1 MEKVLPESV
10 PTRHLS
16 GPLSPHELQ
25 QLFAQAPVGI
35 GVFDHEF
42 RCRDVNGRFAELTG
56 LARAEHPGKTLFDIV
71 PAQTPQLLPLFQQLR
86 QGAPRCAFEVET
98 VGFSRAASP
107 ARWQVSV
114 SSVLDEEGIFS
125 GIFLVMRESVQT
137 STHLDAPASPGL
149 QEMTHLHA
157 LRLYQA
163 EARLQHL
170 SYYDP
175 LTDLGNRHLLQER
188 LTLEIETARVNRH
201 VLALLF
207 IDLDGFKLIN
217 DNLGH
222 SAGDLLLKL
231 SADRI
236 RHCLRPGDI
245 AIRLGADEF
254 LVLLPAIRDTRDLL
268 GLIEGLQRRL
278 HDPADIAQ
286 ERVRLSASIGVSL
299 YPEHGQ
305 TPDSLISAADNAM
318 HEAKRRGRNGY
329 LFHSPDMTAQTR
341 ERMLLEQGLLKAI
354 EQQEFRLLYQPMTDL
369 ADGHL
374 SGLEALIRWQHPSLG
389 MISPDR
395 FIPVAEECGLIEPL
409 GEWVMRTACRQ
420 GQQWLAEGLA
430 VPRLSVNVSVR
441 EMRSHDYV
449 ERVTAILAETGFPA
463 ERLEIEVTES
473 IIQMR
478 GSQSAALHPPQGA
491 GGTDRHRR
499 LRHRFLFPEPAQEP
513 AHRSHQD
520 RQGLRPGVA
529 RRQAQPRAVPYH
541 SPAGQLPRH
550 GRHGGRDRNPAP
562 APVPAIPALRGGT
575 GLPVQPSPARTPAAF
590 PAPRP
595 PLSLGRATTQAKK
608 GAHGSL
614 LLHHHGFPPAIFV
627 AIQKSNCPR
636 ETKV

>member
-16 GPLSPHELQ
+16 GPLSPYELQ

-114 SSVLDEEGIFS
+114 SSVLDEDGSFS
-125 GIFLVMRESVQT
+125 GIFLVMRESAQT
-137 STHLDAPASPGL
+137 GPHLDAPASPGL
-149 QEMTHLHA
+149 QEMTHRHA

-188 LTLEIETARVNRH
+188 LTLEIETARVNHH

-254 LVLLPAIRDTRDLL
+254 LVLLPAIRETQDLL

-278 HDPADIAQ
+278 HDPADIGQ

-420 GQQWLAEGLA
+420 GQQWLAEELA

-473 IIQMR
+473 IIQSVDHSLRLFTRLKALGVQIAIDDFGTGFSSLSLLRSLPIDRIKIDRAFVQALPDDKHSRELCRTIVQLATSLGMAVTAEGIETQPQR
-478 GSQSAALHPPQGA
+478 QFLQSLRCEEGQGYLFSHP
-491 GGTDRHRR
+491 
-499 LRHRFLFPEPAQEP
+499 LPEP
-513 AHRSHQD
+513 
-520 RQGLRPGVA
+520 
-529 RRQAQPRAVPYH
+529 
-541 SPAGQLPRH
+541 QLP
-550 GRHGGRDRNPAP
+550 
-562 APVPAIPALRGGT
+562 
-575 GLPVQPSPARTPAAF
+575 
-590 PAPRP
+590 
-595 PLSLGRATTQAKK
+595 
-608 GAHGSL
+608 SL
-614 LLHHHGFPPAIFV
+614 LPFRH
-627 AIQKSNCPR
+627 
-636 ETKV
+636 

>member
-1 MEKVLPESV
+1 MVKVLPESV

-16 GPLSPHELQ
+16 GPLSPYELQ

-473 IIQMR
+473 IIQSVDHSLRLFTRLKALGVQIAIDDFGTGFSSLSLLRSLPIDRIKIDRAFVQALPDDKHSRELCRTIVQLATSLGMAVTAEGIETQPQR
-478 GSQSAALHPPQGA
+478 QFLQSLRCEEGQGYLFSHP
-491 GGTDRHRR
+491 
-499 LRHRFLFPEPAQEP
+499 LPEP
-513 AHRSHQD
+513 
-520 RQGLRPGVA
+520 
-529 RRQAQPRAVPYH
+529 
-541 SPAGQLPRH
+541 QLPS
-550 GRHGGRDRNPAP
+550 
-562 APVPAIPALRGGT
+562 L
-575 GLPVQPSPARTPAAF
+575 LPVR
-590 PAPRP
+590 
-595 PLSLGRATTQAKK
+595 
-608 GAHGSL
+608 H
-614 LLHHHGFPPAIFV
+614 
-627 AIQKSNCPR
+627 
-636 ETKV
+636 

>member
-86 QGAPRCAFEVET
+86 QGPPRCIFEVET
-98 VGFSRAASP
+98 VGLSRAASP

-114 SSVLDEEGIFS
+114 SSVLDEEGTFS

-137 STHLDAPASPGL
+137 GPRLDAPASPGL
-149 QEMTHLHA
+149 QEMTHRHA

-175 LTDLGNRHLLQER
+175 LTDLGNRHLPQER
-188 LTLEIETARVNRH
+188 LTLEIETARVNHH

-254 LVLLPAIRDTRDLL
+254 LVLLPAIRETQDLL

-278 HDPADIAQ
+278 QDPADIGQ

-409 GEWVMRTACRQ
+409 GEWVMRTACQQ
-420 GQQWLAEGLA
+420 GQQWLAEGRA

-441 EMRSHDYV
+441 EIRSHDYV
-449 ERVTAILAETGFPA
+449 ERVTAILAATGFPA

-473 IIQMR
+473 IIQSVDHSLRLFTRLKALGVQIAIDDFGTGFSSLSLLRSLPIDRIKIDRAFVQALPDDKHSRELCRTIVQLASSLGMAVTAEGIETQPQR
-478 GSQSAALHPPQGA
+478 QFLQSLHCEEGQGY
-491 GGTDRHRR
+491 
-499 LRHRFLFPEPAQEP
+499 LFSHPLPEP
-513 AHRSHQD
+513 H
-520 RQGLRPGVA
+520 
-529 RRQAQPRAVPYH
+529 
-541 SPAGQLPRH
+541 LPS
-550 GRHGGRDRNPAP
+550 
-562 APVPAIPALRGGT
+562 L
-575 GLPVQPSPARTPAAF
+575 LPVR
-590 PAPRP
+590 
-595 PLSLGRATTQAKK
+595 
-608 GAHGSL
+608 H
-614 LLHHHGFPPAIFV
+614 
-627 AIQKSNCPR
+627 
-636 ETKV
+636 

>member
-86 QGAPRCAFEVET
+86 QGPPRCTFEVEM
-98 VGFSRAASP
+98 VGLSRAPSP

-114 SSVLDEEGIFS
+114 SSVLDEDGSFS
-125 GIFLVMRESVQT
+125 GIFLVMRESAQT
-137 STHLDAPASPGL
+137 GPHLDAPASPGL
-149 QEMTHLHA
+149 QEMTHRHA

-188 LTLEIETARVNRH
+188 LTLEIETARVNHH

-254 LVLLPAIRDTRDLL
+254 LVLLPAIRETQDLL

-278 HDPADIAQ
+278 HDPADIGQ

-354 EQQEFRLLYQPMTDL
+354 EQQQFRLLYQPMTDL

-463 ERLEIEVTES
+463 ERLEVEVTES
-473 IIQMR
+473 IIQSVDHSLRLFTRLKALGVQIAIDDFGTGFSSLSLLRSLPIDRIKIDRAFVQALPDDKHSRELCRTIVQLASSLGMAVTAEGIETQPQR
-478 GSQSAALHPPQGA
+478 QFLQSLHCEEGQGY
-491 GGTDRHRR
+491 
-499 LRHRFLFPEPAQEP
+499 LFSHPLPEP
-513 AHRSHQD
+513 H
-520 RQGLRPGVA
+520 
-529 RRQAQPRAVPYH
+529 
-541 SPAGQLPRH
+541 LPS
-550 GRHGGRDRNPAP
+550 
-562 APVPAIPALRGGT
+562 L
-575 GLPVQPSPARTPAAF
+575 LPVR
-590 PAPRP
+590 
-595 PLSLGRATTQAKK
+595 
-608 GAHGSL
+608 H
-614 LLHHHGFPPAIFV
+614 
-627 AIQKSNCPR
+627 
-636 ETKV
+636 

>member
-86 QGAPRCAFEVET
+86 QGPPRCTFEVEM
-98 VGFSRAASP
+98 VGLSRAASP

-114 SSVLDEEGIFS
+114 SSVLDEEGTFS
-125 GIFLVMRESVQT
+125 GIFLVMRESAQT
-137 STHLDAPASPGL
+137 GPHLDAPASPGL
-149 QEMTHLHA
+149 QEMTHRHA

-188 LTLEIETARVNRH
+188 LTLEIETARVNHH

-254 LVLLPAIRDTRDLL
+254 LVLLPAIRETQDLL

-278 HDPADIAQ
+278 HDPADIGQ

-354 EQQEFRLLYQPMTDL
+354 EQQQFRLLYQPMTDL

-420 GQQWLAEGLA
+420 GQQWLAEGRA

-449 ERVTAILAETGFPA
+449 ERVTAILAATGFPA

-473 IIQMR
+473 IIQSVDHSLRLFTRLKALGVQIAIDDFGTGFSSLSLLRSLPIDRIKIDRAFVQALPDDKHSRELCRTIVQLASSLGMAVTAEGIETQPQR
-478 GSQSAALHPPQGA
+478 QFLQSLRCEEGQGYLFSHP
-491 GGTDRHRR
+491 
-499 LRHRFLFPEPAQEP
+499 LPEP
-513 AHRSHQD
+513 
-520 RQGLRPGVA
+520 
-529 RRQAQPRAVPYH
+529 
-541 SPAGQLPRH
+541 QLPS
-550 GRHGGRDRNPAP
+550 
-562 APVPAIPALRGGT
+562 L
-575 GLPVQPSPARTPAAF
+575 LPVR
-590 PAPRP
+590 
-595 PLSLGRATTQAKK
+595 
-608 GAHGSL
+608 H
-614 LLHHHGFPPAIFV
+614 
-627 AIQKSNCPR
+627 
-636 ETKV
+636 

>member
-86 QGAPRCAFEVET
+86 QGPPRCTFEVEM
-98 VGFSRAASP
+98 VGLSRAASP

-114 SSVLDEEGIFS
+114 SSVLDEDGSFS
-125 GIFLVMRESVQT
+125 GIFLVMRESAQT
-137 STHLDAPASPGL
+137 GPHLDAPASPGL
-149 QEMTHLHA
+149 QEMTHRHA

-188 LTLEIETARVNRH
+188 LTLEIETARVNHH

-254 LVLLPAIRDTRDLL
+254 LVLLPAIRETQDLL

-278 HDPADIAQ
+278 HDPADIGQ

-473 IIQMR
+473 IIQSVDHSLRLFTRLKALGVQIAIDDFGTGFSSLSLLRSLPIDRIKIDRAFVQALPDDKHSRELCRTIVQLASSLGMAVTAEGIETQPQR
-478 GSQSAALHPPQGA
+478 QFLQSLRCEEGQGYLFSHP
-491 GGTDRHRR
+491 
-499 LRHRFLFPEPAQEP
+499 LPEP
-513 AHRSHQD
+513 
-520 RQGLRPGVA
+520 
-529 RRQAQPRAVPYH
+529 
-541 SPAGQLPRH
+541 QLPS
-550 GRHGGRDRNPAP
+550 
-562 APVPAIPALRGGT
+562 L
-575 GLPVQPSPARTPAAF
+575 LPVR
-590 PAPRP
+590 
-595 PLSLGRATTQAKK
+595 
-608 GAHGSL
+608 H
-614 LLHHHGFPPAIFV
+614 
-627 AIQKSNCPR
+627 
-636 ETKV
+636 

>member
-86 QGAPRCAFEVET
+86 QGPPRCTFEVEM
-98 VGFSRAASP
+98 VGLSRAASP

-114 SSVLDEEGIFS
+114 SSVLDEDGTFS
-125 GIFLVMRESVQT
+125 GIVLVMRESAQT
-137 STHLDAPASPGL
+137 GPHLDAPVSPGL

-157 LRLYQA
+157 QRLYQA

-217 DNLGH
+217 DNLGQ

-254 LVLLPAIRDTRDLL
+254 LVLLPAIRDTQDLL

-430 VPRLSVNVSVR
+430 VPRLSANVSVR

-473 IIQMR
+473 IIQSVDHSLRLFTRLKALGVQIAIDDFGTGFSSLSLLRSLPIDRIKIDRAFVQALPDDKHSRKLCRTIVQLASSLGMAVTAEGIETQPQR
-478 GSQSAALHPPQGA
+478 KFLQSLRCEEGQGNLFSHPLPEPSLPPLLP
-491 GGTDRHRR
+491 
-499 LRHRFLFPEPAQEP
+499 LRH
-513 AHRSHQD
+513 
-520 RQGLRPGVA
+520 
-529 RRQAQPRAVPYH
+529 
-541 SPAGQLPRH
+541 
-550 GRHGGRDRNPAP
+550 
-562 APVPAIPALRGGT
+562 
-575 GLPVQPSPARTPAAF
+575 
-590 PAPRP
+590 
-595 PLSLGRATTQAKK
+595 
-608 GAHGSL
+608 
-614 LLHHHGFPPAIFV
+614 
-627 AIQKSNCPR
+627 
-636 ETKV
+636 

>member
-16 GPLSPHELQ
+16 GPLSPYELQ

-35 GVFDHEF
+35 GVFDHEL

-56 LARAEHPGKTLFDIV
+56 LARAEHPGKTLYDIV

-86 QGAPRCAFEVET
+86 QGPPRCTFEVEM
-98 VGFSRAASP
+98 VGLSRAASP

-114 SSVLDEEGIFS
+114 SSVLDEEGTFS
-125 GIFLVMRESVQT
+125 GIFLVMRESAQT
-137 STHLDAPASPGL
+137 STHLDAPVSPGL

-188 LTLEIETARVNRH
+188 LTLEIETARVNHH

-254 LVLLPAIRDTRDLL
+254 LVLLPAIRDTQDLL

-473 IIQMR
+473 IIQSVDHSLRLFTRLKALGVQIAIDDFGTGFSSLSLLRSLPIDRIKIDRAFVQALPDDKHSRELCRTIVQLASSLGMAVTAEGIETQPQR
-478 GSQSAALHPPQGA
+478 QFLQSLRCEEGQGYLFSHP
-491 GGTDRHRR
+491 
-499 LRHRFLFPEPAQEP
+499 LPEP
-513 AHRSHQD
+513 
-520 RQGLRPGVA
+520 
-529 RRQAQPRAVPYH
+529 
-541 SPAGQLPRH
+541 QLPS
-550 GRHGGRDRNPAP
+550 
-562 APVPAIPALRGGT
+562 L
-575 GLPVQPSPARTPAAF
+575 LPVR
-590 PAPRP
+590 
-595 PLSLGRATTQAKK
+595 
-608 GAHGSL
+608 H
-614 LLHHHGFPPAIFV
+614 
-627 AIQKSNCPR
+627 
-636 ETKV
+636 

>member
-16 GPLSPHELQ
+16 GPLSPYELQ

-42 RCRDVNGRFAELTG
+42 RCRDVNGCFAELTG

-71 PAQTPQLLPLFQQLR
+71 PAQTSQLLPLFQQLR
-86 QGAPRCAFEVET
+86 QGAPRCTFEVET
-98 VGFSRAASP
+98 VGLSRAASP

-114 SSVLDEEGIFS
+114 SSVLDEEGTFS
-125 GIFLVMRESVQT
+125 GIFLVMRESAQT
-137 STHLDAPASPGL
+137 GPRLDAPASPGL
-149 QEMTHLHA
+149 QEMTHRHA

-188 LTLEIETARVNRH
+188 LTLEIETARVNHH

-254 LVLLPAIRDTRDLL
+254 LVLLPAIRDTQDLL

-305 TPDSLISAADNAM
+305 APDSLISAADNAM

-354 EQQEFRLLYQPMTDL
+354 EQQELRLLYQPMTDL

-473 IIQMR
+473 IIQSVDHSLRLFTRLKALGVQIAIDDFGTGFSSLSLLRSLPIDRIKIDRAFVQALPDDKHSRELCRTIVQLASSLGMAVTAEGIETQPQR
-478 GSQSAALHPPQGA
+478 QFLQSLRCEEGQGYLFSHP
-491 GGTDRHRR
+491 
-499 LRHRFLFPEPAQEP
+499 LPEP
-513 AHRSHQD
+513 
-520 RQGLRPGVA
+520 
-529 RRQAQPRAVPYH
+529 
-541 SPAGQLPRH
+541 QLPS
-550 GRHGGRDRNPAP
+550 
-562 APVPAIPALRGGT
+562 L
-575 GLPVQPSPARTPAAF
+575 LPVR
-590 PAPRP
+590 
-595 PLSLGRATTQAKK
+595 
-608 GAHGSL
+608 H
-614 LLHHHGFPPAIFV
+614 
-627 AIQKSNCPR
+627 
-636 ETKV
+636 

>member
-16 GPLSPHELQ
+16 GPLSPYELQ

-98 VGFSRAASP
+98 VGLSRAASP

-114 SSVLDEEGIFS
+114 SSVLDEEGTFS

-188 LTLEIETARVNRH
+188 LTLEIETARVNHH

-254 LVLLPAIRDTRDLL
+254 LVLLPAIRETQDLL

-278 HDPADIAQ
+278 HDPADIGQ

-473 IIQMR
+473 IIQSVDHSLRLFTRLKALGVQIAIDDFGTGFSSLSLLRSLPIDRIKIDRAFVQALPDDKHSRELCRTIVQLASSLGMAVTAEGIETQPQR
-478 GSQSAALHPPQGA
+478 QFLQSLRCEEGQGYLFSHP
-491 GGTDRHRR
+491 
-499 LRHRFLFPEPAQEP
+499 LPEP
-513 AHRSHQD
+513 
-520 RQGLRPGVA
+520 
-529 RRQAQPRAVPYH
+529 
-541 SPAGQLPRH
+541 QLPS
-550 GRHGGRDRNPAP
+550 
-562 APVPAIPALRGGT
+562 L
-575 GLPVQPSPARTPAAF
+575 LPVR
-590 PAPRP
+590 
-595 PLSLGRATTQAKK
+595 
-608 GAHGSL
+608 H
-614 LLHHHGFPPAIFV
+614 
-627 AIQKSNCPR
+627 
-636 ETKV
+636 

>member
-98 VGFSRAASP
+98 VGLSRAASP

-114 SSVLDEEGIFS
+114 SSVLDEEGTFN
-125 GIFLVMRESVQT
+125 GIVLVMRESAQT
-137 STHLDAPASPGL
+137 DPHLDAPASPGL

-188 LTLEIETARVNRH
+188 LTLEIETARVNHH

-254 LVLLPAIRDTRDLL
+254 LVLLPAIRETQDLL

-278 HDPADIAQ
+278 HDPADIGQ

-354 EQQEFRLLYQPMTDL
+354 EQQQFRLLYQPMTDL

-473 IIQMR
+473 IIQSVDHSLRLFTRLKALGVQIAIDDFGTGFSSLSLLRSLPIDRIKIDRAFVQALPDDKHSRELCRTIVQLATSLGMAVTAEGIETQPQR
-478 GSQSAALHPPQGA
+478 QFLQSLRCEEGQGYLFSHP
-491 GGTDRHRR
+491 
-499 LRHRFLFPEPAQEP
+499 LPEP
-513 AHRSHQD
+513 
-520 RQGLRPGVA
+520 
-529 RRQAQPRAVPYH
+529 
-541 SPAGQLPRH
+541 QLPS
-550 GRHGGRDRNPAP
+550 
-562 APVPAIPALRGGT
+562 L
-575 GLPVQPSPARTPAAF
+575 LPVR
-590 PAPRP
+590 
-595 PLSLGRATTQAKK
+595 
-608 GAHGSL
+608 H
-614 LLHHHGFPPAIFV
+614 
-627 AIQKSNCPR
+627 
-636 ETKV
+636 

>member
-16 GPLSPHELQ
+16 GPLSPYELQ
-25 QLFAQAPVGI
+25 QLFAQAHVGI

-86 QGAPRCAFEVET
+86 QGPPRCTFEVEM
-98 VGFSRAASP
+98 VGLSRAASP

-114 SSVLDEEGIFS
+114 SSVLDEDGSFS
-125 GIFLVMRESVQT
+125 GIFLVMRESAQT
-137 STHLDAPASPGL
+137 GPHLDAPASPGL
-149 QEMTHLHA
+149 QEMAHRHA

-188 LTLEIETARVNRH
+188 LTLEIETARVNHH

-245 AIRLGADEF
+245 AIRVGADEF
-254 LVLLPAIRDTRDLL
+254 LVLLPAIRETQDLQ
-268 GLIEGLQRRL
+268 GLIEALQRRL
-278 HDPADIAQ
+278 HDPADIGQ
-286 ERVRLSASIGVSL
+286 EWVRLSASIGISL

-409 GEWVMRTACRQ
+409 GEWVMRTACQQ
-420 GQQWLAEGLA
+420 GQQWLAEGRA

-441 EMRSHDYV
+441 EIRSHDYV
-449 ERVTAILAETGFPA
+449 ERVTAILAATGFPA

-473 IIQMR
+473 IIQSVDHSLRLFTRLKALGVQIAIDDFGTSFSSLSLLRSLPIDRIKIDRAFVQALPDDKHSRELCRTIVQLASSLGMAVTAEGIETQPQR
-478 GSQSAALHPPQGA
+478 QFLQSLHCEEGQGY
-491 GGTDRHRR
+491 
-499 LRHRFLFPEPAQEP
+499 LFSHPLPEP
-513 AHRSHQD
+513 H
-520 RQGLRPGVA
+520 
-529 RRQAQPRAVPYH
+529 
-541 SPAGQLPRH
+541 LPS
-550 GRHGGRDRNPAP
+550 
-562 APVPAIPALRGGT
+562 L
-575 GLPVQPSPARTPAAF
+575 LPVR
-590 PAPRP
+590 
-595 PLSLGRATTQAKK
+595 
-608 GAHGSL
+608 H
-614 LLHHHGFPPAIFV
+614 
-627 AIQKSNCPR
+627 
-636 ETKV
+636 

>member
-16 GPLSPHELQ
+16 GPLSPYELQ

-114 SSVLDEEGIFS
+114 SSVLDEEGTFS

-430 VPRLSVNVSVR
+430 VPRLLVNVSVR

-473 IIQMR
+473 IIQSVDHSLRLFTRLKALGVQIAIDDFGTGFSSLSLLRSLPIDRIKIDRAFVQALPDDKHSRELCRTIVQLASSLGMAVTAEGIETQPQR
-478 GSQSAALHPPQGA
+478 QFLQSLRCEEGQGYLFSHP
-491 GGTDRHRR
+491 
-499 LRHRFLFPEPAQEP
+499 LPEP
-513 AHRSHQD
+513 
-520 RQGLRPGVA
+520 
-529 RRQAQPRAVPYH
+529 
-541 SPAGQLPRH
+541 QLPS
-550 GRHGGRDRNPAP
+550 
-562 APVPAIPALRGGT
+562 L
-575 GLPVQPSPARTPAAF
+575 LPVR
-590 PAPRP
+590 
-595 PLSLGRATTQAKK
+595 
-608 GAHGSL
+608 H
-614 LLHHHGFPPAIFV
+614 
-627 AIQKSNCPR
+627 
-636 ETKV
+636 

>member
-98 VGFSRAASP
+98 VGLSRAASP

-114 SSVLDEEGIFS
+114 SSVLDEEGTFS
-125 GIFLVMRESVQT
+125 GIFLVMRESAQT
-137 STHLDAPASPGL
+137 GPHLDAPASPGL
-149 QEMTHLHA
+149 QEMTHRHA

-188 LTLEIETARVNRH
+188 LTLEIETARVNHH

-254 LVLLPAIRDTRDLL
+254 LVLLPAIRETQDLL

-278 HDPADIAQ
+278 HDPADIGQ

-473 IIQMR
+473 IIQSVDHSLRLFTRLKALGVQIAIDDFGTGFSSLSLLRSLPIDRIKIDRAFVQALPDDKHSRELCRTIVQLASSLGMAVTAEGIETQPQR
-478 GSQSAALHPPQGA
+478 QFLQSLRCEEGQGYLFSHP
-491 GGTDRHRR
+491 
-499 LRHRFLFPEPAQEP
+499 LPEP
-513 AHRSHQD
+513 H
-520 RQGLRPGVA
+520 
-529 RRQAQPRAVPYH
+529 
-541 SPAGQLPRH
+541 LPS
-550 GRHGGRDRNPAP
+550 
-562 APVPAIPALRGGT
+562 L
-575 GLPVQPSPARTPAAF
+575 LPVR
-590 PAPRP
+590 
-595 PLSLGRATTQAKK
+595 
-608 GAHGSL
+608 H
-614 LLHHHGFPPAIFV
+614 
-627 AIQKSNCPR
+627 
-636 ETKV
+636 

>member
-16 GPLSPHELQ
+16 GPLSPYELQ
-25 QLFAQAPVGI
+25 QLFAQAHVGI

-86 QGAPRCAFEVET
+86 QGPPRCTFEVEM
-98 VGFSRAASP
+98 VGLSRAASP

-114 SSVLDEEGIFS
+114 SSVLDEDGSFS
-125 GIFLVMRESVQT
+125 GIFLVMRESAQT
-137 STHLDAPASPGL
+137 GPHLDAPASPGL
-149 QEMTHLHA
+149 QEMAHLHA

-188 LTLEIETARVNRH
+188 LTLEIETARMNHH

-254 LVLLPAIRDTRDLL
+254 LVLLPAIRETQDLQ
-268 GLIEGLQRRL
+268 GLIEALQRRL
-278 HDPADIAQ
+278 HDPADIGQ
-286 ERVRLSASIGVSL
+286 EWVRLSASIGISL

-409 GEWVMRTACRQ
+409 GEWVMRTACQQ
-420 GQQWLAEGLA
+420 GQQWLAEGRA

-449 ERVTAILAETGFPA
+449 ERVTAILAATGFPA

-473 IIQMR
+473 IIQSVDHSLRLFTRLKALGVQIAIDDFGTGFSSLSLLRSLPIDRIKIDRAFVQALPDDKHSRELCRTIVQLASSLGMAVTAEGIETQPQR
-478 GSQSAALHPPQGA
+478 QFLQSLHCEEGQGY
-491 GGTDRHRR
+491 
-499 LRHRFLFPEPAQEP
+499 LFSHPLPEP
-513 AHRSHQD
+513 H
-520 RQGLRPGVA
+520 
-529 RRQAQPRAVPYH
+529 
-541 SPAGQLPRH
+541 LPS
-550 GRHGGRDRNPAP
+550 
-562 APVPAIPALRGGT
+562 L
-575 GLPVQPSPARTPAAF
+575 LPVR
-590 PAPRP
+590 
-595 PLSLGRATTQAKK
+595 
-608 GAHGSL
+608 H
-614 LLHHHGFPPAIFV
+614 
-627 AIQKSNCPR
+627 
-636 ETKV
+636 

>member
-16 GPLSPHELQ
+16 GPLSPYELQ

-114 SSVLDEEGIFS
+114 SSVLDEEGTFS

-430 VPRLSVNVSVR
+430 VPRLSVIVSVR

-473 IIQMR
+473 IIQSVDHSLRLFTRLKALGVQIAIDDFGTGFSSLSLLRSLPIDRIKIDRAFVQALPDDKHSRELCRTIVQLATSLGMAVTAEGIETQPQR
-478 GSQSAALHPPQGA
+478 QFLQSLRCEEGQGYLFSHP
-491 GGTDRHRR
+491 
-499 LRHRFLFPEPAQEP
+499 LPEP
-513 AHRSHQD
+513 
-520 RQGLRPGVA
+520 
-529 RRQAQPRAVPYH
+529 
-541 SPAGQLPRH
+541 QLPS
-550 GRHGGRDRNPAP
+550 
-562 APVPAIPALRGGT
+562 L
-575 GLPVQPSPARTPAAF
+575 LPVR
-590 PAPRP
+590 
-595 PLSLGRATTQAKK
+595 
-608 GAHGSL
+608 H
-614 LLHHHGFPPAIFV
+614 
-627 AIQKSNCPR
+627 
-636 ETKV
+636 

>member
-16 GPLSPHELQ
+16 GPLSPYELQ

-86 QGAPRCAFEVET
+86 QGPPRCTFEVEM
-98 VGFSRAASP
+98 VGLSRAASP

-114 SSVLDEEGIFS
+114 SSVLDEDGSFS
-125 GIFLVMRESVQT
+125 GIFLVMRESAQT
-137 STHLDAPASPGL
+137 GPHLDAPASPGL
-149 QEMTHLHA
+149 QEMTHRHA

-188 LTLEIETARVNRH
+188 LTLEIETARVNHH

-254 LVLLPAIRDTRDLL
+254 LVLLPAIRDTQDLL

-318 HEAKRRGRNGY
+318 HEAKRHGRNGY

-473 IIQMR
+473 IIQSVDHSLRLFTRLKALGVQIAIDDFGTGFSSLSLLRSLPIDRIKIDRAFVQALPDDKHSRELCRTIVQLASSLGMAVTAEGIETQPQR
-478 GSQSAALHPPQGA
+478 QFLQSLRCEEGQGYLFSHP
-491 GGTDRHRR
+491 
-499 LRHRFLFPEPAQEP
+499 LPEP
-513 AHRSHQD
+513 
-520 RQGLRPGVA
+520 
-529 RRQAQPRAVPYH
+529 
-541 SPAGQLPRH
+541 QLP
-550 GRHGGRDRNPAP
+550 
-562 APVPAIPALRGGT
+562 
-575 GLPVQPSPARTPAAF
+575 
-590 PAPRP
+590 
-595 PLSLGRATTQAKK
+595 
-608 GAHGSL
+608 SL
-614 LLHHHGFPPAIFV
+614 LPLHH
-627 AIQKSNCPR
+627 
-636 ETKV
+636 

>member
-86 QGAPRCAFEVET
+86 QGPPRCAFEVEM
-98 VGFSRAASP
+98 VGLSRAASP

-114 SSVLDEEGIFS
+114 SSVLDEEGTFS
-125 GIFLVMRESVQT
+125 GIFLVMRESAQT
-137 STHLDAPASPGL
+137 GPRLDAPASPGL
-149 QEMTHLHA
+149 QEMTHRHA

-188 LTLEIETARVNRH
+188 LTLEIETARVNHH

-254 LVLLPAIRDTRDLL
+254 LVLLPAIRETQDLL

-278 HDPADIAQ
+278 HDPADIGQ

-354 EQQEFRLLYQPMTDL
+354 EQQQFRLLYQPMTDL

-420 GQQWLAEGLA
+420 GQQWLAEGRA

-473 IIQMR
+473 IIQSVDHSLRLFTRLKALGVQIAIDDFGTGFSSLSLLRSLPIDRIKIDRAFVQALPDDKHSRELCRTIVQLASSLGMAVTAEGIETQPQR
-478 GSQSAALHPPQGA
+478 QFLQSLRCEEGQGYLFSHP
-491 GGTDRHRR
+491 
-499 LRHRFLFPEPAQEP
+499 LPEP
-513 AHRSHQD
+513 
-520 RQGLRPGVA
+520 
-529 RRQAQPRAVPYH
+529 
-541 SPAGQLPRH
+541 QLPS
-550 GRHGGRDRNPAP
+550 
-562 APVPAIPALRGGT
+562 L
-575 GLPVQPSPARTPAAF
+575 LPVR
-590 PAPRP
+590 
-595 PLSLGRATTQAKK
+595 
-608 GAHGSL
+608 H
-614 LLHHHGFPPAIFV
+614 
-627 AIQKSNCPR
+627 
-636 ETKV
+636 

>member
-16 GPLSPHELQ
+16 GPLSPYELQ
-25 QLFAQAPVGI
+25 QLFAQAHVGI

-86 QGAPRCAFEVET
+86 QGPPRCTFEVEM
-98 VGFSRAASP
+98 VGLSRAASP

-114 SSVLDEEGIFS
+114 SSVLDEDGSFS
-125 GIFLVMRESVQT
+125 GIFLVMRESAQT
-137 STHLDAPASPGL
+137 GPHLDAPASPGL
-149 QEMTHLHA
+149 QEMAHRHA

-188 LTLEIETARVNRH
+188 LTLEIETARVNHH

-254 LVLLPAIRDTRDLL
+254 LVLLPAIRETQDLQ

-278 HDPADIAQ
+278 HDPADIGQ
-286 ERVRLSASIGVSL
+286 EWVRLSASIGISL

-409 GEWVMRTACRQ
+409 GEWVMRTACQQ
-420 GQQWLAEGLA
+420 GQQWLAEGRA

-449 ERVTAILAETGFPA
+449 ERVTAILAATGFPA

-473 IIQMR
+473 IIQSVDHSLRLFTRLKALGVQIAIDDFGTGFSSLSLLRSLPIDRIKIDRTFVQALPDDKHSRELCRTIVQLASSLGMAVTAEGIETQPQR
-478 GSQSAALHPPQGA
+478 QFLQSLHCEEGQGY
-491 GGTDRHRR
+491 
-499 LRHRFLFPEPAQEP
+499 LFSHPLPEP
-513 AHRSHQD
+513 H
-520 RQGLRPGVA
+520 
-529 RRQAQPRAVPYH
+529 
-541 SPAGQLPRH
+541 LPS
-550 GRHGGRDRNPAP
+550 
-562 APVPAIPALRGGT
+562 L
-575 GLPVQPSPARTPAAF
+575 LPVR
-590 PAPRP
+590 
-595 PLSLGRATTQAKK
+595 
-608 GAHGSL
+608 H
-614 LLHHHGFPPAIFV
+614 
-627 AIQKSNCPR
+627 
-636 ETKV
+636 

>member
-86 QGAPRCAFEVET
+86 QGPPRCTFEVEM
-98 VGFSRAASP
+98 VGLSRAASP

-114 SSVLDEEGIFS
+114 SSVLDEDGSFS
-125 GIFLVMRESVQT
+125 GIFLVMRESAQT
-137 STHLDAPASPGL
+137 GPHLDAPASPGL
-149 QEMTHLHA
+149 QEMTHRHA

-175 LTDLGNRHLLQER
+175 LTDLGNRHLLQQR
-188 LTLEIETARVNRH
+188 LTLEIETARVNHH

-254 LVLLPAIRDTRDLL
+254 LVLLPAIRETQDLL

-278 HDPADIAQ
+278 HDPADIGQ

-354 EQQEFRLLYQPMTDL
+354 EQQQFRLLYQPMTDL

-420 GQQWLAEGLA
+420 GQQWLAEGRA

-473 IIQMR
+473 IIQSVDHSLRLFTRLKALGVQIAIDDFGTGFSSLSLLRSLPIDRIKIDRAFVQALPDDKHSRELCRTIVQLASSLGMAVTAEGIETQPQR
-478 GSQSAALHPPQGA
+478 QFLQSLRCEEGQGYLFSHP
-491 GGTDRHRR
+491 
-499 LRHRFLFPEPAQEP
+499 LPEP
-513 AHRSHQD
+513 
-520 RQGLRPGVA
+520 
-529 RRQAQPRAVPYH
+529 
-541 SPAGQLPRH
+541 QLPS
-550 GRHGGRDRNPAP
+550 
-562 APVPAIPALRGGT
+562 L
-575 GLPVQPSPARTPAAF
+575 LPVR
-590 PAPRP
+590 
-595 PLSLGRATTQAKK
+595 
-608 GAHGSL
+608 H
-614 LLHHHGFPPAIFV
+614 
-627 AIQKSNCPR
+627 
-636 ETKV
+636 

>member
-16 GPLSPHELQ
+16 GPLSPYELQ

-86 QGAPRCAFEVET
+86 QGPPRCTFEVEM
-98 VGFSRAASP
+98 VGLSRAASP

-114 SSVLDEEGIFS
+114 SSVLDEEGTFS

-188 LTLEIETARVNRH
+188 LTLEIETARVNHH

-254 LVLLPAIRDTRDLL
+254 LVLLPAIRDTQDLL

-420 GQQWLAEGLA
+420 GQQWLTEGLA

-473 IIQMR
+473 IIQSVDHSLRLFTRLKALGVQIAIDDFGTGFSSLSLLRSLPIDRIKIDRAFVQALPDDKHSRELCRTIVQLASSLGMAVTAEGIETQPQR
-478 GSQSAALHPPQGA
+478 QFLQSLRCEEGQGYLFSHPLPEPSLPPLLP
-491 GGTDRHRR
+491 
-499 LRHRFLFPEPAQEP
+499 LRH
-513 AHRSHQD
+513 
-520 RQGLRPGVA
+520 
-529 RRQAQPRAVPYH
+529 
-541 SPAGQLPRH
+541 
-550 GRHGGRDRNPAP
+550 
-562 APVPAIPALRGGT
+562 
-575 GLPVQPSPARTPAAF
+575 
-590 PAPRP
+590 
-595 PLSLGRATTQAKK
+595 
-608 GAHGSL
+608 
-614 LLHHHGFPPAIFV
+614 
-627 AIQKSNCPR
+627 
-636 ETKV
+636 

>member
-16 GPLSPHELQ
+16 GPLSPYELQ

-86 QGAPRCAFEVET
+86 QGPPRCTFEVET
-98 VGFSRAASP
+98 VGLSRAASP

-114 SSVLDEEGIFS
+114 SSVLDEEGTFS

-137 STHLDAPASPGL
+137 GPHLDAPASPGL

-188 LTLEIETARVNRH
+188 LTLEIETARVNHH

-254 LVLLPAIRDTRDLL
+254 LVLLPAIRETQDLL

-278 HDPADIAQ
+278 HDPADIGQ

-473 IIQMR
+473 IIQSVDHSLRLFTRLKALGVQIAIDDFGTGFSSLSLLRSLPIDRIKIDRAFVQALPDDKHSRELCRTIVQLASSLGMAVTAEGIETQPQR
-478 GSQSAALHPPQGA
+478 QFLQSLRCEEGQGYLFSHP
-491 GGTDRHRR
+491 
-499 LRHRFLFPEPAQEP
+499 LPEP
-513 AHRSHQD
+513 
-520 RQGLRPGVA
+520 
-529 RRQAQPRAVPYH
+529 
-541 SPAGQLPRH
+541 QLPS
-550 GRHGGRDRNPAP
+550 
-562 APVPAIPALRGGT
+562 L
-575 GLPVQPSPARTPAAF
+575 LPVR
-590 PAPRP
+590 
-595 PLSLGRATTQAKK
+595 
-608 GAHGSL
+608 H
-614 LLHHHGFPPAIFV
+614 
-627 AIQKSNCPR
+627 
-636 ETKV
+636 

>member
-1 MEKVLPESV
+1 MKKVLPESV

-16 GPLSPHELQ
+16 GPLSPYELQ

-56 LARAEHPGKTLFDIV
+56 LARAEHLGKTLFDIV

-98 VGFSRAASP
+98 VGLSRAASP

-114 SSVLDEEGIFS
+114 SSVLDEEGTFS
-125 GIFLVMRESVQT
+125 GIFLVMRESAQT
-137 STHLDAPASPGL
+137 SPHLDAPASPGL
-149 QEMTHLHA
+149 QEMTHRHA

-201 VLALLF
+201 VLTLLF

-254 LVLLPAIRDTRDLL
+254 LVLLPAIRDTQDLL

-278 HDPADIAQ
+278 HDPADIAR

-318 HEAKRRGRNGY
+318 YEAKRRGRNGY

-473 IIQMR
+473 IIQSVDHSLRLFTRLKALGVQIAIDDFGTGFSSLSLLRSLPIDRIKIDRAFVQALPDDKHSRELCRTIVQLASSLGMAVTAEGIETQPQR
-478 GSQSAALHPPQGA
+478 QFLQSLRCEEGQGYLFSHP
-491 GGTDRHRR
+491 
-499 LRHRFLFPEPAQEP
+499 LPEP
-513 AHRSHQD
+513 
-520 RQGLRPGVA
+520 
-529 RRQAQPRAVPYH
+529 
-541 SPAGQLPRH
+541 QLP
-550 GRHGGRDRNPAP
+550 
-562 APVPAIPALRGGT
+562 
-575 GLPVQPSPARTPAAF
+575 
-590 PAPRP
+590 
-595 PLSLGRATTQAKK
+595 
-608 GAHGSL
+608 SL
-614 LLHHHGFPPAIFV
+614 LPFRH
-627 AIQKSNCPR
+627 
-636 ETKV
+636 

>member
-86 QGAPRCAFEVET
+86 QGPPRCTFEVEM
-98 VGFSRAASP
+98 VGLSRAASP

-114 SSVLDEEGIFS
+114 SSVLDEEGTFS

-188 LTLEIETARVNRH
+188 LTLEIETARVNHH

-254 LVLLPAIRDTRDLL
+254 LVLLPAIRDTQDLL

-473 IIQMR
+473 IIQSVDHSLRLFTRLKALGVQIAIDDFGTGFSSLSLLRSLPIDRIKIDRAFVQALPDDKHSRELCRTIVQLASSLGMAVTAEGIETQPQR
-478 GSQSAALHPPQGA
+478 QFLQSLRCEEGQGYLFSHP
-491 GGTDRHRR
+491 
-499 LRHRFLFPEPAQEP
+499 LPEP
-513 AHRSHQD
+513 
-520 RQGLRPGVA
+520 
-529 RRQAQPRAVPYH
+529 
-541 SPAGQLPRH
+541 QLPS
-550 GRHGGRDRNPAP
+550 
-562 APVPAIPALRGGT
+562 L
-575 GLPVQPSPARTPAAF
+575 LPVR
-590 PAPRP
+590 
-595 PLSLGRATTQAKK
+595 
-608 GAHGSL
+608 H
-614 LLHHHGFPPAIFV
+614 
-627 AIQKSNCPR
+627 
-636 ETKV
+636 

>member
-86 QGAPRCAFEVET
+86 QGPPRCTFEVEM
-98 VGFSRAASP
+98 VGLSRAASP

-114 SSVLDEEGIFS
+114 SSVLDEEGTFS

-188 LTLEIETARVNRH
+188 LTLEIETARVNHH

-449 ERVTAILAETGFPA
+449 ERVTAILAETCFPA

-473 IIQMR
+473 IIQSVDHSLRLFTRLKALGVQIAIDDFGTGFSSLSLLRSLPIDRIKIDRAFVQALPDDKHSRELCRTIVQLASSLGMAVTAEGIETQPQR
-478 GSQSAALHPPQGA
+478 QFLQSLRCEEGQGYLFSHP
-491 GGTDRHRR
+491 
-499 LRHRFLFPEPAQEP
+499 LPEP
-513 AHRSHQD
+513 
-520 RQGLRPGVA
+520 
-529 RRQAQPRAVPYH
+529 
-541 SPAGQLPRH
+541 QLPS
-550 GRHGGRDRNPAP
+550 
-562 APVPAIPALRGGT
+562 L
-575 GLPVQPSPARTPAAF
+575 LPVR
-590 PAPRP
+590 
-595 PLSLGRATTQAKK
+595 
-608 GAHGSL
+608 H
-614 LLHHHGFPPAIFV
+614 
-627 AIQKSNCPR
+627 
-636 ETKV
+636 

>member
-16 GPLSPHELQ
+16 GPLSPYELQ

-114 SSVLDEEGIFS
+114 SSVLDEEGTFS

-473 IIQMR
+473 IIQSVDHSLRLFTRLKALGVQIAIDDFGTGFSSLSLLRSLPIDRIKIDRAFVQALPDDKHSRELCRTIVQLATSLGMAVTAEGIETQPQR
-478 GSQSAALHPPQGA
+478 QFLQSLRCEEGQGYLFSHP
-491 GGTDRHRR
+491 
-499 LRHRFLFPEPAQEP
+499 LPEP
-513 AHRSHQD
+513 
-520 RQGLRPGVA
+520 
-529 RRQAQPRAVPYH
+529 
-541 SPAGQLPRH
+541 QLPS
-550 GRHGGRDRNPAP
+550 
-562 APVPAIPALRGGT
+562 L
-575 GLPVQPSPARTPAAF
+575 LPVR
-590 PAPRP
+590 
-595 PLSLGRATTQAKK
+595 
-608 GAHGSL
+608 H
-614 LLHHHGFPPAIFV
+614 
-627 AIQKSNCPR
+627 
-636 ETKV
+636 

>member
-16 GPLSPHELQ
+16 GPLSPYELQ
-25 QLFAQAPVGI
+25 QLFAQAHVGI

-86 QGAPRCAFEVET
+86 QGPPRCTFEVEM
-98 VGFSRAASP
+98 VGLSRAASP

-114 SSVLDEEGIFS
+114 SSVLDEEGTFS
-125 GIFLVMRESVQT
+125 GIFLVMRESAQT
-137 STHLDAPASPGL
+137 GPHLDAPASPGL
-149 QEMTHLHA
+149 QEMAHRHA

-188 LTLEIETARVNRH
+188 LTLEIETARVNHH

-254 LVLLPAIRDTRDLL
+254 LVLLPAIRETQDLQ
-268 GLIEGLQRRL
+268 GLIEALQRRL
-278 HDPADIAQ
+278 HDPADIGQ
-286 ERVRLSASIGVSL
+286 EWVRLSASIGISL

-409 GEWVMRTACRQ
+409 GEWVMRTACQQ
-420 GQQWLAEGLA
+420 GQQWLAEGRA

-449 ERVTAILAETGFPA
+449 ERVTAILAATGFPA

-473 IIQMR
+473 IIQSVDHSLRLFTRLKALGVQIAIDDFGTGFSSLSLLRSLPIDRIKIDRAFVQALPDDKHSRELCRTIVQLASSLGMAVTAEGIETQPQR
-478 GSQSAALHPPQGA
+478 QFLQSLHCEEGQGY
-491 GGTDRHRR
+491 
-499 LRHRFLFPEPAQEP
+499 LFSHPLPEP
-513 AHRSHQD
+513 H
-520 RQGLRPGVA
+520 
-529 RRQAQPRAVPYH
+529 
-541 SPAGQLPRH
+541 LPS
-550 GRHGGRDRNPAP
+550 
-562 APVPAIPALRGGT
+562 L
-575 GLPVQPSPARTPAAF
+575 LPVR
-590 PAPRP
+590 
-595 PLSLGRATTQAKK
+595 
-608 GAHGSL
+608 H
-614 LLHHHGFPPAIFV
+614 
-627 AIQKSNCPR
+627 
-636 ETKV
+636 

>member
-98 VGFSRAASP
+98 VGFSRAAST

-114 SSVLDEEGIFS
+114 SSVLDEDGSFS
-125 GIFLVMRESVQT
+125 GIFLVMRESAQT
-137 STHLDAPASPGL
+137 GPHLDAPASPGL
-149 QEMTHLHA
+149 QEMTHRHA

-188 LTLEIETARVNRH
+188 LTLEIETARVNHH

-254 LVLLPAIRDTRDLL
+254 LVLLPAIRETQDLL

-278 HDPADIAQ
+278 HDPADIGQ

-354 EQQEFRLLYQPMTDL
+354 EQQQFRLLYQPMTDL

-473 IIQMR
+473 IIQSVDHSLRLFTRLNALGVQIAIDDFGTGFSSLSLLRSLPIDRIKIDRAFVQALPDDKHSRELCRTIVQLASSLGMAVTAEGIETQPQR
-478 GSQSAALHPPQGA
+478 QFLQSLRCEEGQGYLFSHP
-491 GGTDRHRR
+491 
-499 LRHRFLFPEPAQEP
+499 LPEP
-513 AHRSHQD
+513 
-520 RQGLRPGVA
+520 
-529 RRQAQPRAVPYH
+529 
-541 SPAGQLPRH
+541 QLPS
-550 GRHGGRDRNPAP
+550 
-562 APVPAIPALRGGT
+562 L
-575 GLPVQPSPARTPAAF
+575 LPVR
-590 PAPRP
+590 
-595 PLSLGRATTQAKK
+595 
-608 GAHGSL
+608 H
-614 LLHHHGFPPAIFV
+614 
-627 AIQKSNCPR
+627 
-636 ETKV
+636 

>member
-86 QGAPRCAFEVET
+86 QGPPRCTFEVEM
-98 VGFSRAASP
+98 VGLSRAASP

-114 SSVLDEEGIFS
+114 SSVLDEDGSFS
-125 GIFLVMRESVQT
+125 GIFLVMRESAQT
-137 STHLDAPASPGL
+137 GPHLDAPASPGL
-149 QEMTHLHA
+149 QEMTHRHA

-188 LTLEIETARVNRH
+188 LTLEIETARVNHH

-254 LVLLPAIRDTRDLL
+254 LVLLPAIRETQDLL

-278 HDPADIAQ
+278 HDPADIGQ
-286 ERVRLSASIGVSL
+286 EWVRLSASIGISL

-473 IIQMR
+473 IIQSVDHSLRLFTRLKALGVQIAIDDFGTGFSSLSLLRSLPIDRIKIDRAFVQALPDDKHSRELCRTIVQLASSLGMAVTAEGIETQPQR
-478 GSQSAALHPPQGA
+478 QFLQSLHCEEGQGY
-491 GGTDRHRR
+491 
-499 LRHRFLFPEPAQEP
+499 LFSHPLPEP
-513 AHRSHQD
+513 H
-520 RQGLRPGVA
+520 
-529 RRQAQPRAVPYH
+529 
-541 SPAGQLPRH
+541 LPS
-550 GRHGGRDRNPAP
+550 
-562 APVPAIPALRGGT
+562 L
-575 GLPVQPSPARTPAAF
+575 LPVR
-590 PAPRP
+590 
-595 PLSLGRATTQAKK
+595 
-608 GAHGSL
+608 H
-614 LLHHHGFPPAIFV
+614 
-627 AIQKSNCPR
+627 
-636 ETKV
+636 

>member
-16 GPLSPHELQ
+16 GPLSPYELQ

-86 QGAPRCAFEVET
+86 QGPPRCTFEVET
-98 VGFSRAASP
+98 VGLSRAASP

-114 SSVLDEEGIFS
+114 SSVLDEEGTFS

-137 STHLDAPASPGL
+137 GPRLDAPASPGL
-149 QEMTHLHA
+149 QEMAHRHA

-188 LTLEIETARVNRH
+188 LTLEIETARVNHH

-254 LVLLPAIRDTRDLL
+254 LVLLPAIRDTQDLL
-268 GLIEGLQRRL
+268 GLIEGLQHRL

-286 ERVRLSASIGVSL
+286 ERVRLSASIGVSI

-354 EQQEFRLLYQPMTDL
+354 EQQQFRLLYQPMTDL

-473 IIQMR
+473 IIQSVDHSLRLFTRLKALGVQIAIDDFGTGFSSLSLLRSLPIDRIKIDRAFVQALPDDKHSRELCRTIVQLASSLGMAVTAEGIETQPQR
-478 GSQSAALHPPQGA
+478 QFLQSLRCEEGQGYLFSHPLPEPQLPSLLP
-491 GGTDRHRR
+491 
-499 LRHRFLFPEPAQEP
+499 LRH
-513 AHRSHQD
+513 
-520 RQGLRPGVA
+520 
-529 RRQAQPRAVPYH
+529 
-541 SPAGQLPRH
+541 
-550 GRHGGRDRNPAP
+550 
-562 APVPAIPALRGGT
+562 
-575 GLPVQPSPARTPAAF
+575 
-590 PAPRP
+590 
-595 PLSLGRATTQAKK
+595 
-608 GAHGSL
+608 
-614 LLHHHGFPPAIFV
+614 
-627 AIQKSNCPR
+627 
-636 ETKV
+636 

>member
-86 QGAPRCAFEVET
+86 QGPPRCTFEVEM
-98 VGFSRAASP
+98 VGLSRAASP

-114 SSVLDEEGIFS
+114 SSVLDEDGSFS
-125 GIFLVMRESVQT
+125 GIFLVMRESAQT
-137 STHLDAPASPGL
+137 GPHLDAPASPGL
-149 QEMTHLHA
+149 QEMTHRHA

-188 LTLEIETARVNRH
+188 LTLEIETARVNHH

-254 LVLLPAIRDTRDLL
+254 LVLLPAIRETQDLL

-278 HDPADIAQ
+278 HDPADIGQ

-354 EQQEFRLLYQPMTDL
+354 EQQQFRLLYQPMTDL

-473 IIQMR
+473 IIQSVDHSLRLFTRLKALGVQIAIDDFGTGFSSLSLLRSLPIDRIKIDRAFVQALPDDKHSRELCRTIVQLASSLGMAVTAEGIETQPQR
-478 GSQSAALHPPQGA
+478 QFLQSLRCEEGQGYLFSHP
-491 GGTDRHRR
+491 
-499 LRHRFLFPEPAQEP
+499 LPEP
-513 AHRSHQD
+513 
-520 RQGLRPGVA
+520 
-529 RRQAQPRAVPYH
+529 
-541 SPAGQLPRH
+541 QLPS
-550 GRHGGRDRNPAP
+550 
-562 APVPAIPALRGGT
+562 L
-575 GLPVQPSPARTPAAF
+575 LPVR
-590 PAPRP
+590 
-595 PLSLGRATTQAKK
+595 
-608 GAHGSL
+608 H
-614 LLHHHGFPPAIFV
+614 
-627 AIQKSNCPR
+627 
-636 ETKV
+636 

>member
-86 QGAPRCAFEVET
+86 QGPPRCTFEVEM
-98 VGFSRAASP
+98 VGLSRAASP

-114 SSVLDEEGIFS
+114 SSVLDEDGSFS
-125 GIFLVMRESVQT
+125 GIFLVMRESAQT
-137 STHLDAPASPGL
+137 GPHLDAPASPGL
-149 QEMTHLHA
+149 QEMTHRHA

-175 LTDLGNRHLLQER
+175 LTKLGNRHLLQER

-473 IIQMR
+473 IIQSVDHSLRLFTRLKALGVQIAIDDFGTGFSSLSLLRSLPIDRIKIDRAFVQALPDDKHSRELCRTIVQLATSLGMAVTAEGIETQPQR
-478 GSQSAALHPPQGA
+478 QFLQSLRCEEGQGYLFSHP
-491 GGTDRHRR
+491 
-499 LRHRFLFPEPAQEP
+499 LPEP
-513 AHRSHQD
+513 
-520 RQGLRPGVA
+520 
-529 RRQAQPRAVPYH
+529 
-541 SPAGQLPRH
+541 QLP
-550 GRHGGRDRNPAP
+550 
-562 APVPAIPALRGGT
+562 
-575 GLPVQPSPARTPAAF
+575 
-590 PAPRP
+590 
-595 PLSLGRATTQAKK
+595 
-608 GAHGSL
+608 SL
-614 LLHHHGFPPAIFV
+614 LPFRH
-627 AIQKSNCPR
+627 
-636 ETKV
+636 

>member
-16 GPLSPHELQ
+16 GPLSPYELQ

-86 QGAPRCAFEVET
+86 QGPPRCTFEVEM
-98 VGFSRAASP
+98 VGLSRAASP

-114 SSVLDEEGIFS
+114 SSVLDEDGSFS
-125 GIFLVMRESVQT
+125 GIFLVMRESAQT
-137 STHLDAPASPGL
+137 CPHLDAPASPGL
-149 QEMTHLHA
+149 QEMTHRHA

-188 LTLEIETARVNRH
+188 LTLEIETARVNHH

-207 IDLDGFKLIN
+207 IDLNGFKLIN

-254 LVLLPAIRDTRDLL
+254 LVLLPAIRETQDLL

-278 HDPADIAQ
+278 HDPADIGQ

-354 EQQEFRLLYQPMTDL
+354 EQQQFRLLYQPMTDL

-441 EMRSHDYV
+441 EMRPHDYV

-463 ERLEIEVTES
+463 ERLEVEVTES
-473 IIQMR
+473 IIQSVDHSLRLFTRLKALGVQIAIDDFGTGFSSLSLLRSLPIDRIKIDRAFVQALPDDKHSRELCRTIVQLATSLGMAVTAEGIETQPQR
-478 GSQSAALHPPQGA
+478 QFLQSLRCEEGQGYLFSHP
-491 GGTDRHRR
+491 
-499 LRHRFLFPEPAQEP
+499 LPEP
-513 AHRSHQD
+513 
-520 RQGLRPGVA
+520 
-529 RRQAQPRAVPYH
+529 
-541 SPAGQLPRH
+541 QLPS
-550 GRHGGRDRNPAP
+550 
-562 APVPAIPALRGGT
+562 L
-575 GLPVQPSPARTPAAF
+575 LPVR
-590 PAPRP
+590 
-595 PLSLGRATTQAKK
+595 
-608 GAHGSL
+608 H
-614 LLHHHGFPPAIFV
+614 
-627 AIQKSNCPR
+627 
-636 ETKV
+636 

>member
-86 QGAPRCAFEVET
+86 QGPPRCTFEVEM
-98 VGFSRAASP
+98 VGLSRAASP

-114 SSVLDEEGIFS
+114 SSVLDEDGSFS
-125 GIFLVMRESVQT
+125 GIFLVMRESAQT
-137 STHLDAPASPGL
+137 GPRLDAPASPGL

-188 LTLEIETARVNRH
+188 LTLEIETARVNHH

-236 RHCLRPGDI
+236 RHCLRPGYI

-254 LVLLPAIRDTRDLL
+254 LVLLPAIRDTQDLL
-268 GLIEGLQRRL
+268 VLIEGLQRRL

-473 IIQMR
+473 IIQSVDHSLRLFTRLKALGVQIAIDDFGTGFSSLSLLRSLPIDRIKIDRAFVQALPDDKHSRELCRTIVQLASSLGMAVTAEGIETQPQR
-478 GSQSAALHPPQGA
+478 QFLQSLRCEEGQGYLFSHP
-491 GGTDRHRR
+491 
-499 LRHRFLFPEPAQEP
+499 LPEP
-513 AHRSHQD
+513 
-520 RQGLRPGVA
+520 
-529 RRQAQPRAVPYH
+529 
-541 SPAGQLPRH
+541 QLPS
-550 GRHGGRDRNPAP
+550 
-562 APVPAIPALRGGT
+562 L
-575 GLPVQPSPARTPAAF
+575 LPVR
-590 PAPRP
+590 
-595 PLSLGRATTQAKK
+595 
-608 GAHGSL
+608 H
-614 LLHHHGFPPAIFV
+614 
-627 AIQKSNCPR
+627 
-636 ETKV
+636 

>member
-114 SSVLDEEGIFS
+114 SSVLDEEGTFS

-254 LVLLPAIRDTRDLL
+254 LVLLPAIRDTQDLL

-278 HDPADIAQ
+278 HDPADIGQ

-473 IIQMR
+473 IIQSVDHSLRLFTRLKALGVQIAIDDFGTGFSSLSLLRSLPIDRIKIDRAFVQALPDDKHSRELCRTIVQLASSLGMAVTAEGIETQPQR
-478 GSQSAALHPPQGA
+478 QFLQSLRCEEGQGYLFSHP
-491 GGTDRHRR
+491 
-499 LRHRFLFPEPAQEP
+499 LPEP
-513 AHRSHQD
+513 
-520 RQGLRPGVA
+520 
-529 RRQAQPRAVPYH
+529 
-541 SPAGQLPRH
+541 QLP
-550 GRHGGRDRNPAP
+550 
-562 APVPAIPALRGGT
+562 
-575 GLPVQPSPARTPAAF
+575 
-590 PAPRP
+590 
-595 PLSLGRATTQAKK
+595 
-608 GAHGSL
+608 SL
-614 LLHHHGFPPAIFV
+614 LPFRH
-627 AIQKSNCPR
+627 
-636 ETKV
+636 

>member
-16 GPLSPHELQ
+16 GPLSPYELQ
-25 QLFAQAPVGI
+25 QLFAQAHVGI

-86 QGAPRCAFEVET
+86 QGPPRCTFEVEM
-98 VGFSRAASP
+98 VGLSRAASP

-114 SSVLDEEGIFS
+114 SSVLDEDGSFS
-125 GIFLVMRESVQT
+125 GIFLVMRESAQT
-137 STHLDAPASPGL
+137 GPHLDAPASPGL
-149 QEMTHLHA
+149 QEMAHRHA

-188 LTLEIETARVNRH
+188 LTLEIETARVNHH

-254 LVLLPAIRDTRDLL
+254 LVLLPAIRETQDLQ
-268 GLIEGLQRRL
+268 GLIEALQRRL
-278 HDPADIAQ
+278 HDPADIGQ
-286 ERVRLSASIGVSL
+286 EWVRLSASIGISL

-409 GEWVMRTACRQ
+409 GEWVMRTACQQ
-420 GQQWLAEGLA
+420 GQQWLAEGRA

-449 ERVTAILAETGFPA
+449 ERVTAILAATGFPA

-473 IIQMR
+473 IIQSVDHSLRLFTRLKALGVQIAIDDFGTGFSSLSLLRSLPIDRIKIDRAFVQALPDDKHSRELCRTIVQLASSLGMAVTAEGIETQPQR
-478 GSQSAALHPPQGA
+478 QFLQSLHCEEGQGY
-491 GGTDRHRR
+491 
-499 LRHRFLFPEPAQEP
+499 LFSHPLPEP
-513 AHRSHQD
+513 H
-520 RQGLRPGVA
+520 
-529 RRQAQPRAVPYH
+529 
-541 SPAGQLPRH
+541 LPS
-550 GRHGGRDRNPAP
+550 
-562 APVPAIPALRGGT
+562 L
-575 GLPVQPSPARTPAAF
+575 LPAR
-590 PAPRP
+590 
-595 PLSLGRATTQAKK
+595 
-608 GAHGSL
+608 H
-614 LLHHHGFPPAIFV
+614 
-627 AIQKSNCPR
+627 
-636 ETKV
+636 